1 MPKKS
6 AKQRVRLGK
15 QKDSRKAVEAM
26 GKARDKSYK
35 EAPRTARGK
44 ILNGYSYKAVLEGYR
59 ENGLQPTVIGPGSNV
74 KPAFVVQPNLGK
86 RIVRLIRKG
95 YPYTT
100 VCRYCG
106 ITPKTFRDWLDRGRE
121 GFSIEY
127 VEFYEAVAKAE
138 AFAEMRTLNKLKTHE
153 NADWRVSAWQLERR
167 WPEHW
172 SKKDRMV
179 AENAVNVTVNV
190 DSKES
195 LSQKVVTDD
204 AARELARKLIDGDAF
219 DYNKALPAPNQE
231 EEEA

>member
-1 MPKKS
+1 MPKKK
-6 AKQRVRLGK
+6 AKRRVRLGER
-15 QKDSRKAVEAM
+15 DSRKAVEAM
-26 GKARDKSYK
+26 AKARDESYK
-35 EAPRTARGK
+35 KAPRTARGK

-59 ENGLQPTVIGPGSNV
+59 ENGLKPTVIGPGSNV
-74 KPAFVVQPNLGK
+74 KPAFVVQPSLAK

-106 ITPKTFRDWLDRGRE
+106 ITPKTFRDWLDRGRD

-138 AFAEMRTLNKLKTHE
+138 GYAEMRTLNKLKQHE

-179 AENAVNVTVNV
+179 AEMHVNATVNV

-195 LSQKVVTDD
+195 LGQKVATDD
-204 AARELARKLIDGDAF
+204 AARELARKLIDGEAF
-219 DYNKALPAPNQE
+219 NYTALPSPEPKE
-231 EEEA
+231 EEDA